1 MAEKTILVCDACGK
15 PAAETVTMKTSRGNF
30 VKDLCSTHVNELV
43 AGARK
48 PRPGRRKGTTVA
60 TGAQPA
66 ATAAPK
72 PAARKSAARK
82 SAAKSA
88 APKKRGRPRK
98 NPAS

>member
-30 VKDLCSTHVNELV
+30 VKDLCGAHVNELV
-43 AGARK
+43 SGARK

-60 TGAQPA
+60 A
-66 ATAAPK
+66 
-72 PAARKSAARK
+72 
-82 SAAKSA
+82 AAKPVATTSS

>member
-30 VKDLCSTHVNELV
+30 VKDLCGTHVNELV

-60 TGAQPA
+60 AGATPA
-66 ATAAPK
+66 APAAP
-72 PAARKSAARK
+72 KSAARR

>member
-15 PAAETVTMKTSRGNF
+15 PAVETVTMKTSRGNF
-30 VKDLCSTHVNELV
+30 VKDLCGTHVNELV

-60 TGAQPA
+60 ASA
-66 ATAAPK
+66 AK
-72 PAARKSAARK
+72 PAAPATA
-82 SAAKSA
+82 A